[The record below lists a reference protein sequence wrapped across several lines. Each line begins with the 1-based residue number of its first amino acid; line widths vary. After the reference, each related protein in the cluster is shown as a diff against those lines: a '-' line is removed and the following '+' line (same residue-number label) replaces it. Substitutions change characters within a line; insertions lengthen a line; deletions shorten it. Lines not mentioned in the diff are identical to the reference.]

1 MKNISFFSFILSL
14 TFLLATP
21 ACEKSIDQTQV
32 SVVDQNGQITTREEA
47 DCSICPLDCCC
58 CCLIEMVGFITF
70 DLEICGLCEGDY
82 LCGPF
87 SPNTP
92 CSAFS
97 GSGKD
102 FMFIYPGSARQT
114 ICVAPGASIRIRNSG
129 ITPAS
134 FRFTCEPHLSPP
146 PYVNVSLPNNG
157 DVAYFY
163 NNGTCMVAG
172 CP

>member
-1 MKNISFFSFILSL
+1 MKKIFNCCILFCMTCMFML
-14 TFLLATP
+14 P

-58 CCLIEMVGFITF
+58 CGIEMVNTQGFM
-70 DLEICGLCEGDY
+70 LEICGLCDGDF

-87 SPNTP
+87 SPNPP
-92 CSAFS
+92 CSTVSGIAKNLTFS
-97 GSGKD
+97 L
-102 FMFIYPGSARQT
+102 PNQARHT
-114 ICVAPGASIRIRNSG
+114 FCVEPGASIRITNISG
-129 ITPAS
+129 MPAV

-146 PYVNVSLPNNG
+146 PYVNVTLAPG
-157 DVAYFY
+157 AFEYFY
-163 NNGTCMVAG
+163 NNGSCMVVG